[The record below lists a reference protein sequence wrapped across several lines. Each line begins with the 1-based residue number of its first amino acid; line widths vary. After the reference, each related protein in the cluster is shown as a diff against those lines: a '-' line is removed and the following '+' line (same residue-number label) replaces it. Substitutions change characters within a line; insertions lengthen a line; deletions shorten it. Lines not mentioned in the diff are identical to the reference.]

1 MYKKNKKRN
10 TSSIIA
16 TKLLE
21 NIKLEEEKK
30 NEDEIPPKPD
40 HFLVGSLTKDNF
52 KDYVNNN
59 KPRKNNGRSKSKGHN
74 EPIDT
79 RCLLTTGC

>member
-1 MYKKNKKRN
+1 MYKNIKKRN
-10 TSSIIA
+10 SASVIA
-16 TKLLE
+16 TKLFE

-30 NEDEIPPKPD
+30 NEDVIPPKPD

-52 KDYVNNN
+52 KDYVNNG
-59 KPRKNNGRSKSKGHN
+59 KPRKNNGKSKSKGHN

-79 RCLLTTGC
+79 RCLLTTG

>member
-21 NIKLEEEKK
+21 KIKLDEEKK
-30 NEDEIPPKPD
+30 KIEDEIPNKPD

-52 KDYVNNN
+52 KDYVNNG
-59 KPRKNNGRSKSKGHN
+59 KPRKNNGKSKSKGHN

-79 RCLLTTGC
+79 RCLLTTA